1 MGELKTTGR
10 QIHRGGQHV
19 GTPPQ
24 VMRVE
29 WIEDGQRRRM
39 LSAWAEIRAER
50 LAREERI
57 MAAVRPKIEETDN
70 G

>member
-1 MGELKTTGR
+1 
-10 QIHRGGQHV
+10 V
-19 GTPPQ
+19 N
-24 VMRVE
+24 
-29 WIEDGQRRRM
+29 IEQPHETARLQALLNEIEQAERRRM

-57 MAAVRPKIEETDN
+57 MAALRPKIEETDN